1 MAKTQV
7 KLKQIQRQ
15 ALSPL
20 QKLSGE
26 LLELPSEALEERIE
40 REKQEN
46 PYLEEEDGENST
58 QWFSSSSRNFELKN
72 FADKD
77 QIGINTPNP
86 VTLAEDLINQLHLSN
101 ITQEEFQIG
110 EILIGN
116 LDERGYLTR
125 SLSAIA
131 DDIYFETYEEKEV
144 SQIEKV
150 LKIIQNFEP
159 AGIAARNHQ
168 ECLNLQLSRLRNN
181 NPTLQLSKQ
190 IITDYWTE
198 FCKRDFR
205 TLQQKLSCSK
215 EELDNAFKLIQS
227 LELSPGYIE
236 SFQEKEQY
244 IIPDITV
251 WNSNGKIKY
260 KLNKLSNRTL
270 QVNQESKELL
280 ERLESAKQKDKE
292 TIKFLKEKIE
302 SAELFI
308 AAYNNRAKTLD
319 TFVKEIIAYQ
329 EEYFQ
334 EGDVMRLRPMKYEDI
349 KQLTGFSESTLSR
362 LANDKYMQTHF
373 GVFKVRK
380 LFTKS
385 IENKEGENVSSDS
398 IRNIIKELIDN
409 EDKLFPLTDQEIEN
423 KLLEQGFT
431 LSRRTITK
439 YRQQL
444 GIESAGKRKKQVN
457 EQ

>member
-1 MAKTQV
+1 MAKTQT

-40 REKQEN
+40 KEKQEN
-46 PYLEEEDGENST
+46 PYLEEEESENT
-58 QWFSSSSRNFELKN
+58 TRWFSSSSKGLDLKN
-72 FADKD
+72 FDNKE
-77 QIGINTPNP
+77 QIGINTPSP
-86 VTLAEDLINQLHLSN
+86 ITLAEDLLNQLHLSN
-101 ITQEEFQIG
+101 ITQEEYQIG

-116 LDERGYLTR
+116 LDEKGYLTR

-131 DDIYFETYEEKEV
+131 DDIYFETYKEIDV
-144 SQIEKV
+144 FQIEKI

-159 AGIAARNHQ
+159 AGIAARSHQ
-168 ECLNLQLSRLRNN
+168 ECLNLQLSRLGNN
-181 NPTLQLSKQ
+181 NPVLKLSKK
-190 IITDYWTE
+190 IIEDFWTE
-198 FCKRDFR
+198 FCKKDFKK
-205 TLQQKLSCSK
+205 LQQKLSCNQ
-215 EELDNAFKLIQS
+215 EELQKAFELIQS
-227 LELSPGYIE
+227 LNISPGYIE
-236 SFQEKEQY
+236 SSQEKTQY
-244 IIPDITV
+244 IIPDITI

-260 KLNKLSNRTL
+260 KLNKISNRTL
-270 QVNQESKELL
+270 QVNKESKELL
-280 ERLESAKQKDKE
+280 NKLEGAKQKDRE
-292 TIKFLKEKIE
+292 TIKFLKDKIE
-302 SAELFI
+302 AAELFI
-308 AAYNNRAKTLD
+308 AAYNNRAKTFD

-334 EGDVMRLRPMKYEDI
+334 EGDIMKLRPMKYEDI
-349 KQLTGFSESTLSR
+349 KQQTGFSESTLSR

-398 IRNIIKELIDN
+398 IRNIIKDLIDN
-409 EDKLFPLTDQEIEN
+409 EDTFFPLTDQEIEN

-431 LSRRTITK
+431 LKRRTITK

-444 GIESAGKRKKQVN
+444 GIESAGKRKKTDK
-457 EQ
+457 